1 MPRNLSRLILVSAL
15 CLSVGIEIFAGY
27 CETKSSSAAVVA
39 APASLPVKEING
51 YRNWTKINPDPQRM
65 ADRAAVLCAPA
76 FTPKEDGPANPHRQ
90 KYVTVYVNETG
101 RQAMLE
107 QIRPAFPVGSV
118 IVKEK
123 LSEISSR
130 APELLTVMIKRG
142 KGFNPPS
149 GDWEYMIVDG
159 TGTNVTAQGKLENCQ
174 SCHTAKP
181 ETDYVFRTY
190 LPREVLGKLK

>member
-1 MPRNLSRLILVSAL
+1 MPRNVIKLILVSAL
-15 CLSVGIEIFAGY
+15 CLSVGIELFVGY
-27 CETKSSSAAVVA
+27 LETQSASSPAVA
-39 APASLPVKEING
+39 ATASIPVKEISG
-51 YRNWTKINPDPQRM
+51 YRNWTKVNPEPQRM
-65 ADRAAVLCAPA
+65 ADRTAVLCAPA
-76 FTPKEDGPANPHRQ
+76 VILKEDGPANPHRQ

-107 QIRPAFPVGSV
+107 QMRPAFPVGSV

-123 LSEISSR
+123 LPEKSSQ

-142 KGFNPPS
+142 KGFNPTS
-149 GDWEYMIVDG
+149 GDWEYMVVDG
-159 TGTNVTAQGKLENCQ
+159 TGSNVTAQGKLENCQ

-190 LPREVLGKLK
+190 LPSEGLSKLK